1 MSRSISIQPK
11 VSQDIDQV
19 YRYFAETDR
28 DRAMAFFDAVRQTF
42 AELARMPGMGKMY
55 DSSEDD
61 INDLRCW
68 FVKGF
73 KTFLILYRFDDE
85 VVTIVRVIDGR
96 RDIPA
101 ILDDL

>member
-19 YRYFAETDR
+19 YRYFTETDR

-42 AELARMPGMGKMY
+42 AELARIPGMGKIY
-55 DSSEDD
+55 DSGEDD
-61 INDLRCW
+61 INDLRRW

-73 KTFLILYRFDDE
+73 KTFLIVYRFDDE

-96 RDIPA
+96 QDIPA